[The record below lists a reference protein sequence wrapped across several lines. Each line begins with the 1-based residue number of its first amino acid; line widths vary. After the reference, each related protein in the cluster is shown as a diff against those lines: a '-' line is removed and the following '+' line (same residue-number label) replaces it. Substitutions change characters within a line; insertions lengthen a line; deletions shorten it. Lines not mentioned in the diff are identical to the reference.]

1 MRKKISKSEKIRQV
15 FQQNPIAVPK
25 EVATKF
31 KVDVALVYQIRKQVV
46 DKRNGEPTTKKK
58 VLDYMAHAVSHPSSA
73 NQQQV
78 GGSHYKSMPIQP
90 WEAMQAWM
98 TPDEFKGFLKG
109 NAIKY
114 LARCNAKGGLEDVKK
129 AHHYTA
135 KLIEVSK

>member
-1 MRKKISKSEKIRQV
+1 MRKKISKSEKIRRV
-15 FQQNPIAVPK
+15 FQQNPTAVAK
-25 EVATKF
+25 EVATKH
-31 KVDVALVYQIRKQVV
+31 KVDVALVYQIRKKVIGDRNNVV
-46 DKRNGEPTTKKK
+46 
-58 VLDYMAHAVSHPSSA
+58 VAQAVSHTSSA

-98 TPDEFKGFLKG
+98 TLDEFKGFLKG

>member
-1 MRKKISKSEKIRQV
+1 MRKKISKSEKIRRV
-15 FQQNPIAVPK
+15 FQQNPTAVAQ
-25 EVATKF
+25 EVATKH
-31 KVDVALVYQIRKQVV
+31 KVDVALVYQIRKKVIGDRNNVV
-46 DKRNGEPTTKKK
+46 
-58 VLDYMAHAVSHPSSA
+58 VAQAVSHPPSA

>member
-1 MRKKISKSEKIRQV
+1 MRKKISKSEKIRRV
-15 FQQNPIAVPK
+15 FQQNPTAVAK
-25 EVATKF
+25 EVATKH
-31 KVDVALVYQIRKQVV
+31 KVDVALVYQIRKKVIGDRNNVV
-46 DKRNGEPTTKKK
+46 
-58 VLDYMAHAVSHPSSA
+58 VAHAVSHPSSA

-98 TPDEFKGFLKG
+98 TLDEFKGFLKG

>member
-1 MRKKISKSEKIRQV
+1 MRKKTSKAEKIRQ
-15 FQQNPIAVPK
+15 FLKANPTATPK
-25 EVATKF
+25 EIAAKF
-31 KVDVALVYQIRKQVV
+31 KVNVTMVYALRK
-46 DKRNGEPTTKKK
+46 KALIP
-58 VLDYMAHAVSHPSSA
+58 MAHAVSHPSSA

-78 GGSHYKSMPIQP
+78 GGSHYKAMPIQP

-98 TPDEFKGFLKG
+98 KPDEFNGFLKG

-129 AHHYTA
+129 AHHYIA

>member
-1 MRKKISKSEKIRQV
+1 MRKKISKSEKIRRV
-15 FQQNPIAVPK
+15 FQQNPTAVAK
-25 EVATKF
+25 EVATKH
-31 KVDVALVYQIRKQVV
+31 KVDVALVYQIRKKVIGDRNNVV
-46 DKRNGEPTTKKK
+46 
-58 VLDYMAHAVSHPSSA
+58 VAQAVSHPPSA

>member
-1 MRKKISKSEKIRQV
+1 MRKKISKSEKIRRV
-15 FQQNPIAVPK
+15 FQQNPTAVAK
-25 EVATKF
+25 EVATKH
-31 KVDVALVYQIRKQVV
+31 KVDVALVYQIRKKVIGDRNNVV
-46 DKRNGEPTTKKK
+46 
-58 VLDYMAHAVSHPSSA
+58 VAHAVSHPSSA

>member
-1 MRKKISKSEKIRQV
+1 MRKKVSKSEKIRRV

-46 DKRNGEPTTKKK
+46 DKRNGEPPTKKK
-58 VLDYMAHAVSHPSSA
+58 VLDYVARAVSHPPSA

>member
-1 MRKKISKSEKIRQV
+1 MRKKISKSEKIRRV
-15 FQQNPIAVPK
+15 FQQNPTAVAK
-25 EVATKF
+25 EVATKH
-31 KVDVALVYQIRKQVV
+31 KVDVALVYQIRKKVIGDRNNVV
-46 DKRNGEPTTKKK
+46 
-58 VLDYMAHAVSHPSSA
+58 VAQAVSHPPSA

-98 TPDEFKGFLKG
+98 TLDEFKGFLKG

>member
-1 MRKKISKSEKIRQV
+1 MRKKLSKSEKIRRV
-15 FQQNPIAVPK
+15 FQSNPTAIAK

-31 KVDVALVYQIRKQVV
+31 KVDVALVYQVR
-46 DKRNGEPTTKKK
+46 KK
-58 VLDYMAHAVSHPSSA
+58 VLSERNNVVVAHAVSHPSSA

-78 GGSHYKSMPIQP
+78 GGSHYKAMPIQP

-98 TPDEFKGFLKG
+98 KPDEFNGFLKG

-129 AHHYTA
+129 AHHYIA

>member
-1 MRKKISKSEKIRQV
+1 MRKKISKSEKIRRV
-15 FQQNPIAVPK
+15 FQQTPFAVPK

-31 KVDVALVYQIRKQVV
+31 KVDVALVYQIRKLVIGDRNNVV
-46 DKRNGEPTTKKK
+46 
-58 VLDYMAHAVSHPSSA
+58 VAHAVSHPSSA

-114 LARCNAKGGLEDVKK
+114 LARCDAKGGIDDIKK
-129 AHHYTA
+129 AKHYID
-135 KLIEVSK
+135 KLIEVREDD

>member
-1 MRKKISKSEKIRQV
+1 MRKKISKSEKIRRV

-31 KVDVALVYQIRKQVV
+31 KVDVALVYQIRKKVIGDRNNVV
-46 DKRNGEPTTKKK
+46 
-58 VLDYMAHAVSHPSSA
+58 VAHAVSHPSSA

>member
-1 MRKKISKSEKIRQV
+1 MRKKVSKSEKIRQV
-15 FQQNPIAVPK
+15 FQQNPTAVAK
-25 EVATKF
+25 EVATKH
-31 KVDVALVYQIRKQVV
+31 KVDVALVYQIRKKVIGDRNNVV
-46 DKRNGEPTTKKK
+46 
-58 VLDYMAHAVSHPSSA
+58 VAQAVSHPSSA

>member
-1 MRKKISKSEKIRQV
+1 MRKKMSKSEKIRRV
-15 FQQNPIAVPK
+15 FQQNPTAVAK
-25 EVATKF
+25 EVATKH
-31 KVDVALVYQIRKQVV
+31 KVDVALVYQIRKKVIGDRNNVV
-46 DKRNGEPTTKKK
+46 
-58 VLDYMAHAVSHPSSA
+58 VAQAVSHPSSA

>member
-1 MRKKISKSEKIRQV
+1 MRKKISKSEKIRRV

-31 KVDVALVYQIRKQVV
+31 KVDVALVYQIRKKVIGDRNNVV
-46 DKRNGEPTTKKK
+46 
-58 VLDYMAHAVSHPSSA
+58 VAHAVSHPSSA

-98 TPDEFKGFLKG
+98 TLDEFKGFLKG

>member
-1 MRKKISKSEKIRQV
+1 MRKKISKSEKIRRV
-15 FQQNPIAVPK
+15 FQQTPFAVPK

-46 DKRNGEPTTKKK
+46 EKIVKKK
-58 VLDYMAHAVSHPSSA
+58 VVDLVAQGVSHPPSA

-98 TPDEFKGFLKG
+98 TLDEFKGFLKG

>member
-1 MRKKISKSEKIRQV
+1 MRKKISKSEKIRRV
-15 FQQNPIAVPK
+15 FQQNPTAVAK
-25 EVATKF
+25 EVATKH
-31 KVDVALVYQIRKQVV
+31 KVDVALVYQIRKKVIGDKNNVV
-46 DKRNGEPTTKKK
+46 
-58 VLDYMAHAVSHPSSA
+58 VAQAVSHPSSA

>member
-1 MRKKISKSEKIRQV
+1 MRKKISKSEKIRRV
-15 FQQNPIAVPK
+15 FQQNPTAVAK
-25 EVATKF
+25 EVATKH
-31 KVDVALVYQIRKQVV
+31 KVDVALVYQIRKKVIGDRNNVV
-46 DKRNGEPTTKKK
+46 
-58 VLDYMAHAVSHPSSA
+58 VAQAVSHPSSA

-98 TPDEFKGFLKG
+98 TLDEFKGFLKG

>member
-1 MRKKISKSEKIRQV
+1 MRKKISKSEKIRRV
-15 FQQNPIAVPK
+15 FQQHPTAVAK
-25 EVATKF
+25 EVATKH
-31 KVDVALVYQIRKQVV
+31 KVDVALVYQIRKKVIGDRNNVV
-46 DKRNGEPTTKKK
+46 
-58 VLDYMAHAVSHPSSA
+58 VAQAVSHPPSA

>member
-1 MRKKISKSEKIRQV
+1 MRKKISKSEKIRRV
-15 FQQNPIAVPK
+15 FQQNPTAVAK
-25 EVATKF
+25 EVATKH
-31 KVDVALVYQIRKQVV
+31 KVDVALVYQIRKKVIGDRNNVV
-46 DKRNGEPTTKKK
+46 
-58 VLDYMAHAVSHPSSA
+58 VAHAMSHPSSA